1 MTPGDDVVRGLI
13 NRVATLP
20 KRVLTH
26 KINAFY
32 QMFQFAT
39 LTSYNLQTNQN
50 KQKTIIL
57 LLAMGAIFSVFRV
70 SLLLIFFTNNSRE
83 GCGEAIKGRNYL
95 LMDPYSRQWLN
106 KTGKQKKKKLKQIYT
121 KSFSSGFSQLQSYN
135 STMLFTSTHIP
146 AQNTEERFQD
156 GRIDVNKA
164 QQQ

>member
-1 MTPGDDVVRGLI
+1 
-13 NRVATLP
+13 
-20 KRVLTH
+20 
-26 KINAFY
+26 
-32 QMFQFAT
+32 MFQFAT

-83 GCGEAIKGRNYL
+83 GWGEATKGRNYL

-121 KSFSSGFSQLQSYN
+121 KSFSSGFSQLASQSYN

-146 AQNTEERFQD
+146 AQNTEATGERFQD
-156 GRIDVNKA
+156 GRSRRKQSAIAMKVPGAKNCAAKYLLKK
-164 QQQ
+164 